1 MPIHNTD
8 IARIFN
14 QVADLLEI
22 KGSNPFRVRAYRNAA
37 RSVGDQSRSVASMLE
52 EGEDLS
58 KLAGVGED
66 LAGKIAE
73 IVETGTLE
81 MLRDLE
87 RELPAE
93 LTDLLNVSGLGPK
106 RAAALHRELG
116 IDTLEALAEAAEKGK
131 IRDIEGFGEKTE
143 KKIGEEIKRHEG
155 AEVRTKLVEAQQIA
169 EPLLSYLEEVDGV
182 KKVVVAGS
190 YRRRRE
196 TVGDLDI
203 LVTCRKDSPVMDA
216 FVGYEDVEEVVSKGK
231 TRSTV
236 RLRSDFQVDLRVVPQ
251 VSYGAALHYFT
262 GSKEHNIA
270 IRQMGVKKGLKINE
284 YGVFKGKD
292 EERVAGRKEEEVYEA
307 VGLPYIEPELRE
319 NRGEIEAA
327 QERQAPPTRHRR

>member
-1 MPIHNTD
+1 M
-8 IARIFN
+8 
-14 QVADLLEI
+14 
-22 KGSNPFRVRAYRNAA
+22 
-37 RSVGDQSRSVASMLE
+37 
-52 EGEDLS
+52 
-58 KLAGVGED
+58 
-66 LAGKIAE
+66 
-73 IVETGTLE
+73 
-81 MLRDLE
+81 
-87 RELPAE
+87 
-93 LTDLLNVSGLGPK
+93 
-106 RAAALHRELG
+106 
-116 IDTLEALAEAAEKGK
+116 
-131 IRDIEGFGEKTE
+131 
-143 KKIGEEIKRHEG
+143 
-155 AEVRTKLVEAQQIA
+155 
-169 EPLLSYLEEVDGV
+169 

-327 QERQAPPTRHRR
+327 KKDRLPRLVTVDDIRGDLHAHTEGDRRPLHPGGDGGGRPGAGLRLPGHHRTQPERHRRSGPGPQASGEADRGHRRAQRPARRFSHS

>member
-143 KKIGEEIKRHEG
+143 KKIGRRSS
-155 AEVRTKLVEAQQIA
+155 ATK
-169 EPLLSYLEEVDGV
+169 
-182 KKVVVAGS
+182 
-190 YRRRRE
+190 
-196 TVGDLDI
+196 
-203 LVTCRKDSPVMDA
+203 
-216 FVGYEDVEEVVSKGK
+216 
-231 TRSTV
+231 
-236 RLRSDFQVDLRVVPQ
+236 
-251 VSYGAALHYFT
+251 
-262 GSKEHNIA
+262 
-270 IRQMGVKKGLKINE
+270 
-284 YGVFKGKD
+284 
-292 EERVAGRKEEEVYEA
+292 GRKSA
-307 VGLPYIEPELRE
+307 PSWSRPSRSPNHFSATLRRLTE
-319 NRGEIEAA
+319 
-327 QERQAPPTRHRR
+327 